1 MCLQPPVLILLRVLR
16 EGLSSIPC
24 PMGTAVPSLFA
35 CPFPLK
41 PCVSCPRWRSALHLQ
56 PCSPSLLSLNSNPAQ
71 VSVHPA
77 ATLITLGSV
86 VLPTAQSSSTAGRCG
101 AGDRH
106 RELLWG
112 GSGAGTETRDRAT
125 VESWRLEK
133 SPEISTPYCCPIPTM
148 PVHRTIGSLESE
160 KISKVIELSHQP
172 TITMPTQSWSSRLEE
187 SSEIPMS
194 HPH

>member
-1 MCLQPPVLILLRVLR
+1 MLLEAFLPMCLQPPVLILLRVLR

-24 PMGTAVPSLFA
+24 PMGIAVPSLFA

-56 PCSPSLLSLNSNPAQ
+56 PCSPSLLSLSSNPTQ

-86 VLPTAQSSSTAGRCG
+86 VLPTAQSSSRAGRRG

-106 RELLWG
+106 RELVWEWG
-112 GSGAGTETRDRAT
+112 RHRDKGSCNRRIMEVGKE
-125 VESWRLEK
+125 
-133 SPEISTPYCCPIPTM
+133 P
-148 PVHRTIGSLESE
+148 
-160 KISKVIELSHQP
+160 
-172 TITMPTQSWSSRLEE
+172 
-187 SSEIPMS
+187 
-194 HPH
+194 